1 MNPWLMLAVVA
12 ALAGAGGAGYWKGGN
27 DAEAEHLR
35 IEKAQEQAHKD
46 ALQAAAKEIAKIDV
60 KSVTIQGKVI
70 ERIRTEQVYTECRHS
85 PDAWK
90 LVQEVYK

>member
-70 ERIRTEQVYTECRHS
+70 ERIVSDGVYTSCKHD
-85 PDAWK
+85 DATF
-90 LVQEVYK
+90 LLIQEAYK